1 MRKFLSLSAALL
13 FACAAGATVPA
24 PEGFE
29 AERYTGEIPAQAT
42 AEINDTRASG
52 TLKFTYAQQLYTAYK
67 LQSTVVGKTRIFMA
81 FLMRSEDIKRL
92 AGNKVTGY
100 SLYNPTTGGSGQTN
114 PVNEVELFYT
124 KDLKQA
130 PEMTQ
135 TVKLSSEAWAET
147 SVKLDTPIEIT
158 GNEEALYFGY
168 SLIVPS
174 GYYIPVDN
182 VHAVASN
189 LILGVTDGSGLPDEW
204 ADTGLT
210 YGSLCLNLTVEGD
223 NLPGN
228 LMRIDG
234 AEFPATA
241 QTGEKATYKLM
252 IHNSGANPV
261 TSMEVTT
268 IVGNS
273 EPVVSNANFS
283 NPLVSGQSGTLTVR
297 DIPVDTE
304 GFVKIKS
311 MITKINGE
319 VPAEAP
325 ATEGNVAA
333 FTNGFDRNLVME
345 EATGT
350 WCGFCPSG
358 IVLCETITENFG
370 DRYFCISVH
379 GGSDRMVISD
389 YSGFISKYITEG
401 YPMAWT
407 NRVEKHAPTST
418 TVDGMLTYARE
429 IMNKYAK
436 PTYVKVTATPE
447 ADLSAK
453 RCKVTADVEFAID
466 GEQNHALNFVITES
480 NVGPMAQKNYYAGGV
495 YGTMAGWEEKES
507 ETNILFNDVARAYK
521 EFGGI
526 DGSIPAVVKAGEKY
540 SYETELSLANC
551 TTGNLNNMDL
561 IVFITN
567 QDTDEIV
574 NAYKICLDLSG
585 VESIGAEDDGIVRY
599 FNLQGIETTRP
610 EKGIYIKVE
619 NGRSSKVAF

>member
-1 MRKFLSLSAALL
+1 MRKFLSLSATLL
-13 FACAAGATVPA
+13 FACAAVAAIPA
-24 PEGFE
+24 PKGFE
-29 AERYTGEIPAQAT
+29 AERYTGEVPVAT
-42 AEINDTRASG
+42 AMNDTRASG
-52 TLKFTYAQQLYTAYK
+52 TLKFTYAQELYTAYK
-67 LQSTVVGKTRIFMA
+67 LQSTIVGKTRIYMA

-100 SLYNPTTGGSGQTN
+100 SLYNPTTGGSSQTN
-114 PVNEVELFYT
+114 PVSEVELFCT
-124 KDLKQA
+124 KDLNQA

-135 TVKLSSEAWAET
+135 TAKLSSEAWVET
-147 SVKLDTPIEIT
+147 TVKLDSPIEIT

-168 SLIVPS
+168 SLTVPN

-182 VHAVASN
+182 VHAVGSN
-189 LILGVTDGSGLPDEW
+189 LILGTTDGTGLPDKW
-204 ADTGLT
+204 TDAGLT
-210 YGSLCLNLTVEGD
+210 YGSFCLNLTVEGD

-234 AEFPATA
+234 AEFPSTVK
-241 QTGEKATYKLM
+241 TGENASYKLM

-283 NPLVSGQSGTLTVR
+283 NPLASGQSGTLTVR
-297 DIPVDTE
+297 DIPIETE

-311 MITKINGE
+311 MITNINGE
-319 VPAEAP
+319 VPAESIA
-325 ATEGNVAA
+325 AQGNVAA

-358 IVLCETITENFG
+358 IVLCETITKHFG

-379 GGSDRMVISD
+379 GGNDRMVIPD
-389 YSGFISKYITEG
+389 YSGFISKYIEG

-407 NRVEKHAPTST
+407 NRVEKHAPTAT
-418 TVDGMLTYARE
+418 TVDGMLTYAQE

-436 PTYVKVTATPE
+436 PTYVKVSATPE

-453 RCKVTADVEFAID
+453 KCKVTADVEFTID

-480 NVGPMAQKNYYAGGV
+480 NIGPMAQKNYYAGGV

-521 EFGGI
+521 EYGGLE
-526 DGSIPAVVKAGEKY
+526 GSIPNVVKAGEKY

-551 TTGNLNNMDL
+551 STGDLRNMDL

-567 QDTDEIV
+567 QDTDEII
-574 NAYKICLDLSG
+574 NAYKIGLDLSG
-585 VESIGAEDDGIVRY
+585 VESIGAEENGSIRY
-599 FNLQGIETTRP
+599 FNLQGIETARP
-610 EKGIYIKVE
+610 EKGIYIKIE